1 MEAEGITF
9 GLNALISIGC
19 AAGGAFAFWF
29 KIKGSVSLL
38 NQRAKTAEE
47 NNRIL
52 HKRIEGIKTEV
63 KENRDKADTAIADIT
78 GKMQAMELRIITA
91 IHELK
96 V

>member
-19 AAGGAFAFWF
+19 ASAGAFAFWF

-38 NQRAKTAEE
+38 CQRVKSLEDS
-47 NNRIL
+47 NLIV
-52 HKRIEGIKTEV
+52 HKRLDSLKDEV
-63 KENRDKADTAIADIT
+63 KENRDKSDNAIADIT

-96 V
+96 I

>member
-1 MEAEGITF
+1 MEAEGITL

-38 NQRAKTAEE
+38 SQREKTSED
-47 NNRIL
+47 NIKVL
-52 HKRIEGIKTEV
+52 HKRLDSLKDEV
-63 KENRDKADTAIADIT
+63 KENREKSDTSITDIT

-96 V
+96 I

>member
-1 MEAEGITF
+1 MESEGITL

-29 KIKGSVSLL
+29 KIKGSVGLL
-38 NQRAKTAEE
+38 SQRVKTLEDS
-47 NNRIL
+47 NKIL
-52 HKRIEGIKTEV
+52 HKRLDSLKDEV
-63 KENRDKADTAIADIT
+63 KENRDKSDTSIADIT

-96 V
+96 I

>member
-9 GLNALISIGC
+9 GVNALISIGC

-38 NQRAKTAEE
+38 LQRVNSLEE
-47 NNRIL
+47 SNKIV
-52 HKRIEGIKTEV
+52 HKRLDSLKEEV
-63 KENRDKADTAIADIT
+63 KENREKSDTSIADIT

-96 V
+96 I

>member
-1 MEAEGITF
+1 MGEEGITL

-38 NQRAKTAEE
+38 SQREKTSEE
-47 NNRIL
+47 NIKVL
-52 HKRIEGIKTEV
+52 HKRLDSLKDEV
-63 KENRDKADTAIADIT
+63 KENREKSDTSITDIT

-96 V
+96 I